1 MARNMP
7 CGQYPTL
14 PNKET
19 QSRGVC
25 AWDVSNP
32 GHGQHHWS
40 SGLNNPEPYLGS
52 LFNRAGREYT
62 TKAGGVLMALGE

>member
-7 CGQYPTL
+7 CGQYLTL

-25 AWDVSNP
+25 AWDVSTP
-32 GHGQHHWS
+32 GHGHRWS
-40 SGLNNPEPYLGS
+40 TGFNYPEPCLGS
-52 LFNRAGREYT
+52 PLNRNGREDT
-62 TKAGGVLMALGE
+62 TKAGGALMALGE